1 MNKFIKFP
9 LVLAIVGVICAGS
22 LSVVYEITSERINRN
37 KNAEAF
43 ELLGGIVE
51 DMTGVET
58 VTDKYNAAKVEDANI
73 QTIYEVS
80 NASGVTAYGYLAE
93 VTGYNPGINFLL
105 VLSSN
110 KDESKIIGFDVV
122 SHSETNSGTYG
133 GPLLNSPDFSAQF
146 TDLSFDDVSSGVDF
160 VAGSTAKVTLN
171 AVKTGVYDIIDFH
184 KSEIFGEESTGA
196 KIELTPDE
204 MAAVNLAEG
213 YTMVDKSE
221 DFKANLKANTSAN
234 KYESI
239 LEELQLLN
247 YVDITDAS
255 GAVKGHAY
263 IVEGEY
269 NCEVEHGNRAWQS
282 YKFVFMFDENG
293 ANTQL
298 IIVSSGDSLGAIG
311 QPSIGDQAWVAENF
325 NGKTITEIGDAL
337 ANDEIDYIHGAT
349 FTSNAI
355 KAHVSSV
362 VDAHSRAYGK

>member
-22 LSVVYEITSERINRN
+22 LSVVYEITKDRIAYN
-37 KNAEAF
+37 KNKEAF
-43 ELLGGIVE
+43 DLLGDI
-51 DMTGVET
+51 
-58 VTDKYNAAKVEDANI
+58 VTDMKTVKPVTENYAKEKVEDAGI
-73 QTIYEVS
+73 TTIYEVS
-80 NASGVTAYGYLAE
+80 NSSGVSAYGYLAE
-93 VTGYNPGINFLL
+93 VNGYNPGISFLL
-105 VLSSN
+105 VLSSD
-110 KDESKIIGFDVV
+110 KDESKIIGFDVI

-133 GPLLNSPDFSAQF
+133 GPLLNSPEFSAQF
-146 TDLSFDDVSSGVDF
+146 KDLAFDDVSSGVDF

-171 AVKTGVYDIIDFH
+171 AVKTGVYDIIEFH
-184 KSEIFGEESTGA
+184 KSEIFGEASTGA

-204 MAAVNLAEG
+204 IKLVNLAEG
-213 YTMVDKSE
+213 YTMVDKSD

-239 LEELQLLN
+239 LEELGLLN

-293 ANTQL
+293 ANTKL
-298 IIVSSGDSLGAIG
+298 VIVSSGDSLGAIG
-311 QPSIGDQAWVAENF
+311 QPSIGDQPWVADNF
-325 NGKTITEIGDAL
+325 NGKTVTEIGDAL
-337 ANDEIDYIHGAT
+337 ASDEIDYIHGAT